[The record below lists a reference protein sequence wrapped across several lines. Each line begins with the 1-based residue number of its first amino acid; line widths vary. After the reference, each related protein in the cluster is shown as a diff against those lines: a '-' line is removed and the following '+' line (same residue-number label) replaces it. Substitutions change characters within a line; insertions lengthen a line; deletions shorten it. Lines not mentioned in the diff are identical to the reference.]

1 MLRWVR
7 RAVVWCGRGTAP
19 PHPPAWT
26 KAELCRAVGKHEKHW
41 ATHQAINRLIERGD
55 LYANGKLWSPADRLF
70 EAEEA
75 ERDPVEY
82 VEEAPATAGADSPG

>member
-1 MLRWVR
+1 MSPSESRRSRTKSRPRCCGGCGVRWC
-7 RAVVWCGRGTAP
+7 AVGTAP

-26 KAELCRAVGKHEKHW
+26 KTQAELCRAVGKHEKHW

-75 ERDPVEY
+75 E
-82 VEEAPATAGADSPG
+82 